1 MDELERARVTELMA
15 GMAAGDPDAL
25 FVFVDEFGPRLAGV
39 VGQQL
44 RSYGRR
50 DVAGD
55 PDQLAFLVHS
65 AALAVFDRAGG
76 WRTDGARPWTW
87 AARAIRHEVDR
98 YLGHPS
104 VAYDPVR
111 HDAATAAAA
120 TSTVGVPAAGGS
132 PCPRHGRR
140 DRADLAGSGAVVELD
155 DLGLD
160 AGVDDF
166 DDLADRD
173 PVVGLLREAI
183 ARVASPRDRRIHV
196 QMGIQKRS
204 GDTSPAV
211 TVAAEL
217 GLTAANIRQID
228 HRVGVRLRELVRSE
242 ERYAV
247 LRDLAWCAAPAARR
261 GAATRPPGGGSH
273 AAAA

>member
-1 MDELERARVTELMA
+1 MA
-15 GMAAGDPDAL
+15 GMAAGDPEAL
-25 FVFVDEFGPRLAGV
+25 FGFVDEFGPRLAGV

-76 WRTDGARPWTW
+76 WRADGARPWTW

-132 PCPRHGRR
+132 LRPRHGHR
-140 DRADLAGSGAVVELD
+140 DRADLAGPGAVVELD
-155 DLGLD
+155 GLGPELGLD

-183 ARVASPRDRRIHV
+183 AEVASPRDRRIHV

-228 HRVGVRLRELVRSE
+228 HRVGVRLRELVRRE
-242 ERYAV
+242 ERYAA

-261 GAATRPPGGGSH
+261 GAASRPPVS
-273 AAAA
+273 ARVR